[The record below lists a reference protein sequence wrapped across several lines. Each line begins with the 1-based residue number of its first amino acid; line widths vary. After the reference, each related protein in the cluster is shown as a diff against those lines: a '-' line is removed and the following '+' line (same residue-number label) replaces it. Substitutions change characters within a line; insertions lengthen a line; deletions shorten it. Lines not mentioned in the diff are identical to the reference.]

1 MRNAECGMRNVRTCV
16 LPRADLHGQFRI
28 PHSALDRC
36 PVALLELLAAAA
48 GAWVVA
54 ADPGVG
60 VGNWRARGG
69 LRRRSRV
76 APDQPVSLRLR
87 CHHGGGAPRTADR
100 PGTRPP
106 HAWAADVARG
116 RAELD
121 LQLEPALGEG
131 GMHVPHQPDEH
142 VVAFRLVLYQRVF
155 LAPGAV
161 LYRRLELVQIVPVI
175 LPLLVYPRQLD

>member
-1 MRNAECGMRNVRTCV
+1 MGNAEGGMSGPASYRERTSTV
-16 LPRADLHGQFRI
+16 NSAFPI
-28 PHSALDRC
+28 PHSASDRC